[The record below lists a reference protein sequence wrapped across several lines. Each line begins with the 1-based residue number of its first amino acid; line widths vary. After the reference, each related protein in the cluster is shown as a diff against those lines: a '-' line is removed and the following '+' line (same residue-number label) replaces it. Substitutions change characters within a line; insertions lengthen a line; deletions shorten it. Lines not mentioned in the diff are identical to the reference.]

1 MSGRLDLVLRELK
14 ITLHFFR
21 LCRERRARHD
31 QIVHLSFIEAGASFF
46 ERNER
51 K

>member
-1 MSGRLDLVLRELK
+1 MSGRLDLMLRELK

-21 LCRERRARHD
+21 LCRERRAWHD
-31 QIVHLSFIEAGASFF
+31 QIVHLSLIEAGALLF